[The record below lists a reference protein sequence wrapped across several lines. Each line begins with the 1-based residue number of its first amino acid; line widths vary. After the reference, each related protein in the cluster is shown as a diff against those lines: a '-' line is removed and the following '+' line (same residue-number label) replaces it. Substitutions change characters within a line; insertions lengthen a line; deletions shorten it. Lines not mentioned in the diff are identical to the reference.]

1 MKTVRIPAEIILTFP
16 PQTKPSEELISVA
29 AFACEQHLNSI
40 GMITYNGPMLA
51 TGTLSFGLRVHME
64 DVPKMKGKVVEIFP
78 GLPPSEA
85 ENKTNEPEIG

>member
-16 PQTKPSEELISVA
+16 NQGNTPDETVQVA

-40 GMITYNGPMLA
+40 GMINYNGPMLQ
-51 TGTLSFGLRVHME
+51 TGTLSFGLRVHM
-64 DVPKMKGKVVEIFP
+64 DDIPRVRGRVVEMFP

-85 ENKTNEPEIG
+85 ENKTEEK